1 MTVGISHDVDEN
13 KGTYFR
19 YPTISLKTND
29 LFRRSWSWRPD
40 AATWVT
46 AKKHFVERPGR
57 VDRAMTLK
65 KNGQCPEA
73 RQSGVRP

>member
-46 AKKHFVERPGR
+46 AKKHFVERP
-57 VDRAMTLK
+57 AALT
-65 KNGQCPEA
+65 
-73 RQSGVRP
+73 VR